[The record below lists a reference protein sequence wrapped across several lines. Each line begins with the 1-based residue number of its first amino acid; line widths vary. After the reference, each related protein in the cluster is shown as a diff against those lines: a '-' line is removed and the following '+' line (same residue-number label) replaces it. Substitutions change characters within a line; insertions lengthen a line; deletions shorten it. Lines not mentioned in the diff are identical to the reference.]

1 MKVYSVRECSSLV
14 AGALQKDYIFK
25 NITISGTVSNLHFH
39 FSGVIFFSL
48 IDEESRITCRIGKMR
63 SAFLG
68 RRIKNGTEI
77 LILGNIKYDKISGR
91 PIFQV
96 DRILSSTESPI
107 LEKLDML
114 KKELKASGYFDILKY
129 DGVRAQKMGKL
140 VYAIK
145 CFTEAL
151 NIQEDFETMSY
162 LVSAYTMAND
172 LGKAEDVLN
181 RMVEMEPDH
190 IATRLTRVNLL
201 FMLDKDAEVITDC
214 LHVIELE
221 PSNHVAYF
229 MMAKAKKAT
238 NDVFGAIAD
247 LTRSISLKE
256 DFADAYLLRAEIL
269 LGLGQAKE
277 ALPDVEKAI
286 EIVPEE
292 ESSYLLRGRI
302 HMALGDIEAANSD
315 FQQVL
320 DLNPFNEDACIL
332 SGQLLIEQKKYDEA
346 IAFFDEAIETNPS
359 FAKAYS
365 ERGRAKN
372 LKGDKTGA
380 FEDLKKS
387 LELNPESEEAQKMN
401 GQHSNFDNMYK
412 GGIF

>member
-1 MKVYSVRECSSLV
+1 MGNFFTSLFSSSKP
-14 AGALQKDYIFK
+14 AEATEDKAKNEQK
-25 NITISGTVSNLHFH
+25 N
-39 FSGVIFFSL
+39 
-48 IDEESRITCRIGKMR
+48 
-63 SAFLG
+63 
-68 RRIKNGTEI
+68 
-77 LILGNIKYDKISGR
+77 
-91 PIFQV
+91 
-96 DRILSSTESPI
+96 
-107 LEKLDML
+107 
-114 KKELKASGYFDILKY
+114 FDILKY

-247 LTRSISLKE
+247 LTRSIFLKE
-256 DFADAYLLRAEIL
+256 DFADSYLLRAEIL

-387 LELNPESEEAQKMN
+387 LELNPEGEEAQKMN
-401 GQHSNFDNMYK
+401 GQHSNFDDMYK

>member
-1 MKVYSVRECSSLV
+1 MGNFFTSLFSSSKP
-14 AGALQKDYIFK
+14 AEATEDKAKNEQK
-25 NITISGTVSNLHFH
+25 N
-39 FSGVIFFSL
+39 
-48 IDEESRITCRIGKMR
+48 
-63 SAFLG
+63 
-68 RRIKNGTEI
+68 
-77 LILGNIKYDKISGR
+77 
-91 PIFQV
+91 
-96 DRILSSTESPI
+96 
-107 LEKLDML
+107 
-114 KKELKASGYFDILKY
+114 FDILKY

-140 VYAIK
+140 AYAIK

-247 LTRSISLKE
+247 LTRSIALKE
-256 DFADAYLLRAEIL
+256 DFADAYLSRAEIL

-286 EIVPEE
+286 GIVPEE

-315 FQQVL
+315 FQQAL

-387 LELNPESEEAQKMN
+387 LELNPEGEEAQKMN
-401 GQHSNFDNMYK
+401 GQHSSIDNMYK

>member
-1 MKVYSVRECSSLV
+1 MGNFFTSLFSSSKP
-14 AGALQKDYIFK
+14 AEATEDKAKNEQK
-25 NITISGTVSNLHFH
+25 N
-39 FSGVIFFSL
+39 
-48 IDEESRITCRIGKMR
+48 
-63 SAFLG
+63 
-68 RRIKNGTEI
+68 
-77 LILGNIKYDKISGR
+77 
-91 PIFQV
+91 
-96 DRILSSTESPI
+96 
-107 LEKLDML
+107 
-114 KKELKASGYFDILKY
+114 FDILKY

-256 DFADAYLLRAEIL
+256 DFADSYLLRAEIL
-269 LGLGQAKE
+269 LGWFTIASPANTVPSNGMT
-277 ALPDVEKAI
+277 LPMCTTMLSPCLIWEYGTRI
-286 EIVPEE
+286 SP
-292 ESSYLLRGRI
+292 SSVLSHTFSTLSDMILARSPTDF
-302 HMALGDIEAANSD
+302 LCVQSSNNSPIPRRNITEPA
-315 FQQVL
+315 V
-320 DLNPFNEDACIL
+320 
-332 SGQLLIEQKKYDEA
+332 S
-346 IAFFDEAIETNPS
+346 
-359 FAKAYS
+359 
-365 ERGRAKN
+365 
-372 LKGDKTGA
+372 
-380 FEDLKKS
+380 
-387 LELNPESEEAQKMN
+387 
-401 GQHSNFDNMYK
+401 
-412 GGIF
+412 

>member
-1 MKVYSVRECSSLV
+1 MGNFFTSLFSSSKP
-14 AGALQKDYIFK
+14 AEATEDKAKNEQK
-25 NITISGTVSNLHFH
+25 N
-39 FSGVIFFSL
+39 
-48 IDEESRITCRIGKMR
+48 
-63 SAFLG
+63 
-68 RRIKNGTEI
+68 
-77 LILGNIKYDKISGR
+77 
-91 PIFQV
+91 
-96 DRILSSTESPI
+96 
-107 LEKLDML
+107 
-114 KKELKASGYFDILKY
+114 FDILKY

-256 DFADAYLLRAEIL
+256 DFADSYLLRAEIL

-277 ALPDVEKAI
+277 ALPDVEKSDRDRAGGGKFLFI
-286 EIVPEE
+286 ERTY
-292 ESSYLLRGRI
+292 SYGFRGYRGR
-302 HMALGDIEAANSD
+302 E
-315 FQQVL
+315 F
-320 DLNPFNEDACIL
+320 
-332 SGQLLIEQKKYDEA
+332 
-346 IAFFDEAIETNPS
+346 
-359 FAKAYS
+359 
-365 ERGRAKN
+365 
-372 LKGDKTGA
+372 
-380 FEDLKKS
+380 
-387 LELNPESEEAQKMN
+387 
-401 GQHSNFDNMYK
+401 
-412 GGIF
+412 

>member
-1 MKVYSVRECSSLV
+1 MGNFFTSLFSSSKP
-14 AGALQKDYIFK
+14 AEATEDKAKNEQK
-25 NITISGTVSNLHFH
+25 N
-39 FSGVIFFSL
+39 
-48 IDEESRITCRIGKMR
+48 
-63 SAFLG
+63 
-68 RRIKNGTEI
+68 
-77 LILGNIKYDKISGR
+77 
-91 PIFQV
+91 
-96 DRILSSTESPI
+96 
-107 LEKLDML
+107 
-114 KKELKASGYFDILKY
+114 FDILKY

-140 VYAIK
+140 AYAIK

-256 DFADAYLLRAEIL
+256 DFADSYLLRAEIL

-277 ALPDVEKAI
+277 ALP
-286 EIVPEE
+286 
-292 ESSYLLRGRI
+292 
-302 HMALGDIEAANSD
+302 
-315 FQQVL
+315 
-320 DLNPFNEDACIL
+320 
-332 SGQLLIEQKKYDEA
+332 
-346 IAFFDEAIETNPS
+346 
-359 FAKAYS
+359 
-365 ERGRAKN
+365 
-372 LKGDKTGA
+372 
-380 FEDLKKS
+380 
-387 LELNPESEEAQKMN
+387 
-401 GQHSNFDNMYK
+401 
-412 GGIF
+412 

>member
-1 MKVYSVRECSSLV
+1 MGNFFTSLFSSSKP
-14 AGALQKDYIFK
+14 AEATEDKAKNEQK
-25 NITISGTVSNLHFH
+25 N
-39 FSGVIFFSL
+39 
-48 IDEESRITCRIGKMR
+48 
-63 SAFLG
+63 
-68 RRIKNGTEI
+68 
-77 LILGNIKYDKISGR
+77 
-91 PIFQV
+91 
-96 DRILSSTESPI
+96 
-107 LEKLDML
+107 
-114 KKELKASGYFDILKY
+114 FDILKY

-140 VYAIK
+140 AYAIK

-201 FMLDKDAEVITDC
+201 FMLDKDAE
-214 LHVIELE
+214 LE

-247 LTRSISLKE
+247 LTRSIALKE
-256 DFADAYLLRAEIL
+256 DFADAYLSRAEIL

-286 EIVPEE
+286 GIVPEE

-315 FQQVL
+315 FQQAL

-387 LELNPESEEAQKMN
+387 LELNPEGEEAQKMN

>member
-1 MKVYSVRECSSLV
+1 MGNFFTSLFSSSKP
-14 AGALQKDYIFK
+14 AEATEDKAKNEQK
-25 NITISGTVSNLHFH
+25 N
-39 FSGVIFFSL
+39 
-48 IDEESRITCRIGKMR
+48 
-63 SAFLG
+63 
-68 RRIKNGTEI
+68 
-77 LILGNIKYDKISGR
+77 
-91 PIFQV
+91 
-96 DRILSSTESPI
+96 
-107 LEKLDML
+107 
-114 KKELKASGYFDILKY
+114 FDILKY

-221 PSNHVAYF
+221 
-229 MMAKAKKAT
+229 
-238 NDVFGAIAD
+238 

-256 DFADAYLLRAEIL
+256 DFADSYLLRAEIL

>member
-1 MKVYSVRECSSLV
+1 MGNFFTSLFSSSKP
-14 AGALQKDYIFK
+14 AEATEDKAKNEQK
-25 NITISGTVSNLHFH
+25 N
-39 FSGVIFFSL
+39 
-48 IDEESRITCRIGKMR
+48 
-63 SAFLG
+63 
-68 RRIKNGTEI
+68 
-77 LILGNIKYDKISGR
+77 
-91 PIFQV
+91 
-96 DRILSSTESPI
+96 
-107 LEKLDML
+107 
-114 KKELKASGYFDILKY
+114 FDILKY

-256 DFADAYLLRAEIL
+256 DFAD
-269 LGLGQAKE
+269 
-277 ALPDVEKAI
+277 
-286 EIVPEE
+286 
-292 ESSYLLRGRI
+292 SYLLRGRI

-401 GQHSNFDNMYK
+401 GQHSNFDDMYK

>member
-1 MKVYSVRECSSLV
+1 MGNFFTSLFSSSKP
-14 AGALQKDYIFK
+14 AEATEDKAKNEQK
-25 NITISGTVSNLHFH
+25 N
-39 FSGVIFFSL
+39 
-48 IDEESRITCRIGKMR
+48 
-63 SAFLG
+63 
-68 RRIKNGTEI
+68 
-77 LILGNIKYDKISGR
+77 
-91 PIFQV
+91 
-96 DRILSSTESPI
+96 
-107 LEKLDML
+107 
-114 KKELKASGYFDILKY
+114 FDILKY

-214 LHVIELE
+214 LHV
-221 PSNHVAYF
+221 
-229 MMAKAKKAT
+229 
-238 NDVFGAIAD
+238 
-247 LTRSISLKE
+247 
-256 DFADAYLLRAEIL
+256 
-269 LGLGQAKE
+269 
-277 ALPDVEKAI
+277 I

-387 LELNPESEEAQKMN
+387 LELNPEGEEAQKMN

>member
-1 MKVYSVRECSSLV
+1 MGNFFTSLFSSSKP
-14 AGALQKDYIFK
+14 AEATEDKAKNEQK
-25 NITISGTVSNLHFH
+25 N
-39 FSGVIFFSL
+39 
-48 IDEESRITCRIGKMR
+48 
-63 SAFLG
+63 
-68 RRIKNGTEI
+68 
-77 LILGNIKYDKISGR
+77 
-91 PIFQV
+91 
-96 DRILSSTESPI
+96 
-107 LEKLDML
+107 
-114 KKELKASGYFDILKY
+114 FDILKY

-140 VYAIK
+140 AYAIK

-256 DFADAYLLRAEIL
+256 DFADSYLLRAEIL

-277 ALPDVEKAI
+277 ALPDVE
-286 EIVPEE
+286 
-292 ESSYLLRGRI
+292 SSYLLRGRI
-302 HMALGDIEAANSD
+302 HMALGDIEAANSG

-387 LELNPESEEAQKMN
+387 LELNPEGEEAQKMN